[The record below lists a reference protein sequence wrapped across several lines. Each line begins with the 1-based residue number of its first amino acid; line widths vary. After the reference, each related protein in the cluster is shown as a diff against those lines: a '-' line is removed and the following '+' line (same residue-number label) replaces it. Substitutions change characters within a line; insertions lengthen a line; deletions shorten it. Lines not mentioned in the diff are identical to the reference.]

1 MSETAAEKI
10 DRLRREIN
18 QHNRLYYVEN
28 RPEISDNE
36 FDRLLKQL
44 EELEREHP
52 DLDIPESPTHK
63 VGGEPIEGFRTVEHL
78 VPMLSI
84 DNVYSEEELKEFDQ
98 RLRKLSGLDEIEY
111 LIEYK
116 IDGVAM
122 SLTYRDGLFTQAVTR
137 GDGQRGDDITENAR
151 TVGGVPLRLAGDNW
165 PAVLEVRGEAVIPN
179 ADFAHLRA
187 AQEERGE
194 TPFANPRNATAG
206 SLKLLDPK
214 MCAAR
219 RIRFLA
225 HGVGYQ
231 EGLQET
237 THDAFL
243 ERLRKF
249 GIPTTPHVRVRKG
262 FDAALEGCHEMMEEI
277 HTLPVE
283 VDGLVLKVNDFALR
297 EELGSTS
304 KSPRWLIAYK
314 WEKYEA
320 ETRVESIEVNVGR
333 TGALTPL
340 AHLQPVVIAGS
351 TISRTSLHNRDELNR
366 LGVMIGDWVLVEK
379 AGKVIPHVL
388 RVFEERRDGSQQE
401 FQFPT
406 SCPECGGEVAQDEG
420 GVYVR
425 CINPNCPAQ
434 LRESLRYFAS
444 RQAMDVDGLG
454 IKVVEQLIDAGLVK
468 GFADLYRL
476 KDRREE
482 LLALERM
489 GAKSVDNLLKGINA
503 TRERPLWRLLT
514 ALNIRHVGVSNAR
527 ILADQFGTIDEIRK
541 QSVEDLAEVS
551 EIGPVIAKSVYDFFH
566 SRVGT
571 ELIEELRECGL
582 NFGTPVSEKPQTG
595 ECGPLEGKTV
605 VATGTLEH
613 FSRDEIKERILA
625 LGGKAASSVSK
636 STDFVIVGEKA
647 GSKLKK
653 AEELGIRTMSEA
665 EFLKE
670 YGGK

>member
-262 FDAALEGCHEMMEEI
+262 FDAALEGCHEMME
-277 HTLPVE
+277 
-283 VDGLVLKVNDFALR
+283 
-297 EELGSTS
+297 TS
-304 KSPRWLIAYK
+304 
-314 WEKYEA
+314 
-320 ETRVESIEVNVGR
+320 
-333 TGALTPL
+333 
-340 AHLQPVVIAGS
+340 
-351 TISRTSLHNRDELNR
+351 
-366 LGVMIGDWVLVEK
+366 
-379 AGKVIPHVL
+379 
-388 RVFEERRDGSQQE
+388 
-401 FQFPT
+401 
-406 SCPECGGEVAQDEG
+406 
-420 GVYVR
+420 
-425 CINPNCPAQ
+425 
-434 LRESLRYFAS
+434 
-444 RQAMDVDGLG
+444 
-454 IKVVEQLIDAGLVK
+454 
-468 GFADLYRL
+468 
-476 KDRREE
+476 
-482 LLALERM
+482 
-489 GAKSVDNLLKGINA
+489 
-503 TRERPLWRLLT
+503 
-514 ALNIRHVGVSNAR
+514 
-527 ILADQFGTIDEIRK
+527 
-541 QSVEDLAEVS
+541 
-551 EIGPVIAKSVYDFFH
+551 
-566 SRVGT
+566 
-571 ELIEELRECGL
+571 
-582 NFGTPVSEKPQTG
+582 
-595 ECGPLEGKTV
+595 
-605 VATGTLEH
+605 
-613 FSRDEIKERILA
+613 
-625 LGGKAASSVSK
+625 
-636 STDFVIVGEKA
+636 
-647 GSKLKK
+647 
-653 AEELGIRTMSEA
+653 
-665 EFLKE
+665 
-670 YGGK
+670 